1 MLKKILKNPK
11 ALFGFTVMLIFF
23 LVAIFANPLAPHDPN
38 KQALSKRLIPPA
50 WSPKGTWTYPLGTD
64 ALGRDLLSRLIFGS
78 RISLIIGLLGA
89 AACVFVGLPLALL
102 AGYYRG
108 WVDQLIMRIADV
120 FLSIPGLLLAIAL
133 VALLSPTIL
142 TVTFVFTLASW
153 AWATRTIRSEV
164 MKIREIEFVEA
175 AKAAGAGNLYIIVR
189 HIFPNTV
196 GITMVF
202 TALWVATIILFEAS
216 LSFLGFS
223 ASDTS
228 WGWDLAKGK
237 EYIATAWWISTFS
250 GLAIFLVVLALNF
263 VGDWLRDY
271 LDVKLD

>member
-1 MLKKILKNPK
+1 MLKRILRNPK
-11 ALFGFTVMLIFF
+11 ALFGFTVILIFF
-23 LVAIFANPLAPHDPN
+23 LVAIFAPYLAPHDPN
-38 KQALSKRLIPPA
+38 KQALSKRFIPPV
-50 WSPKGTWTYPLGTD
+50 WSPKGNWTHPLGTD
-64 ALGRDLLSRLIFGS
+64 AFGRDLLSRLIFGS

-108 WVDQLIMRIADV
+108 WVDELIMRIADV
-120 FLSIPGLLLAIAL
+120 FLSIPGLLLAIAM
-133 VALLSPTIL
+133 VALLSPTIF

-153 AWATRTIRSEV
+153 AWATRTIRSQV
-164 MKIREIEFVEA
+164 LKIREIEFVEA
-175 AKAAGAGNLYIIVR
+175 AKAAGAGNLYIIIR
-189 HIFPNTV
+189 HVLPNTMA
-196 GITMVF
+196 ITLVF
-202 TALWVATIILFEAS
+202 TALWVAIIILFEAS

-237 EYIATAWWISTFS
+237 EHISTAWWISTFS
-250 GLAIFLVVLALNF
+250 GSAIFLVVLALNF
-263 VGDWLRDY
+263 IGDWLRDY

>member
-1 MLKKILKNPK
+1 MFKKILRNPK
-11 ALFGFTVMLIFF
+11 ALFGFTVILIFF
-23 LVAIFANPLAPHDPN
+23 LIAIFAPYLSPHDPN
-38 KQALSKRLIPPA
+38 RQILSKRLIPPV
-50 WSPKGTWTYPLGTD
+50 WSPKGTWIHILGTD
-64 ALGRDLLSRLIFGS
+64 AFGRDLLSRLIFGS
-78 RISLIIGLLGA
+78 RISLIIGLFGG

-108 WVDQLIMRIADV
+108 WVDELIMRIADV

-133 VALLSPTIL
+133 VALLSPTIF
-142 TVTFVFTLASW
+142 TVTLVFTLTSW
-153 AWATRTIRSEV
+153 AWATRTIRSQV
-164 MKIREIEFVEA
+164 LKIREIEFVEA
-175 AKAAGAGNLYIIVR
+175 AKAAGAGNLYIMVR
-189 HIFPNTV
+189 HVFPNTV

-202 TALWVATIILFEAS
+202 TALWVAIIILFEAS

-228 WGWDLAKGK
+228 WGWDLAEGK
-237 EYIATAWWISTFS
+237 QYISTAWWISTFP

>member
-1 MLKKILKNPK
+1 
-11 ALFGFTVMLIFF
+11 
-23 LVAIFANPLAPHDPN
+23 
-38 KQALSKRLIPPA
+38 
-50 WSPKGTWTYPLGTD
+50 
-64 ALGRDLLSRLIFGS
+64 
-78 RISLIIGLLGA
+78 
-89 AACVFVGLPLALL
+89 
-102 AGYYRG
+102 
-108 WVDQLIMRIADV
+108 
-120 FLSIPGLLLAIAL
+120 
-133 VALLSPTIL
+133 
-142 TVTFVFTLASW
+142 
-153 AWATRTIRSEV
+153 